1 MISMINVNG
10 RAAVIDIF
18 CRAISPPENIKIAAV
33 DDCINPQLTLITWE
47 GFIFP
52 WEVMMPSTNV
62 AESAE
67 VTKI

>member
-1 MISMINVNG
+1 MISMINVSG
-10 RAAVIDIF
+10 KAAVMDIL
-18 CRAISPPENIKIAAV
+18 CRASSPPENIKTAAV
-33 DDCINPQLTLITWE
+33 DDCSNPQVTLIVRE

-67 VTKI
+67 VTK